1 MRKIVGIAM
10 ITALAVA
17 FYVLTVD
24 VYGTK
29 IVLQGLGMIAGIGIW
44 VGIAAY
50 LMTPAESRSTSS
62 AGQLPAVDGM
72 PIPEGEVLDEVD

>member
-1 MRKIVGIAM
+1 MRRNFGIAM
-10 ITALAVA
+10 IAALAVA

-24 VYGTK
+24 VYGAK
-29 IVLQGLGMIAGIGIW
+29 VVLLAFGLTAGIGIW
-44 VGIAAY
+44 IGIAAY
-50 LMTPAESRSTSS
+50 LMTPVESKSTSS